1 MGGSSS
7 KEVPI
12 QDSKR
17 SAIPPP
23 SPAPVHDENAP
34 LPREKLPK
42 ALQKIVDNDDD
53 SVFDQLYEGRYVRPS
68 NTIRFLPTP
77 IRSSMRLDEVV
88 DVSPAPLSP
97 PTPMS
102 VTLPTPPEHAPSSSL
117 PNATWRIHQT

>member
-12 QDSKR
+12 QDPKG

-23 SPAPVHDENAP
+23 NPTPVHDENAP

-53 SVFDQLYEGRYVRPS
+53 SLFDQLYEGRC
-68 NTIRFLPTP
+68 
-77 IRSSMRLDEVV
+77 
-88 DVSPAPLSP
+88 VSPPSTIHLFP
-97 PTPMS
+97 I
-102 VTLPTPPEHAPSSSL
+102 LPRS
-117 PNATWRIHQT
+117 